1 LIPTIPHSPKEIS
14 AYFKKQIISNIE
26 MYKNFKE
33 KDLEHY
39 QTNKK
44 HRRKNKNKTKCLICC
59 LAKIPWLTQSEIRD
73 SLYLKNT

>member
-1 LIPTIPHSPKEIS
+1 
-14 AYFKKQIISNIE
+14 

>member
-1 LIPTIPHSPKEIS
+1 
-14 AYFKKQIISNIE
+14 

-44 HRRKNKNKTKCLICC
+44 HRRKNKNKTKCLIDHACNACTVHRSQPFVALLPILWLLGSFCPSSVLSSEPYRAWYRC
-59 LAKIPWLTQSEIRD
+59 LP
-73 SLYLKNT
+73 